1 MANQEGGIGQAIFTG
16 YDCNF
21 VLPLSAQST
30 SSKNRVG
37 ALLAGVVKSS
47 PVIGAAEVLDVNAA
61 HECVNPQAPLWQQL
75 QAADFSY
82 RADTEAQLQ
91 ATLSISSF
99 NLSGLQWKYINEI
112 IVNIT
117 NATVSQAP
125 DDYIGEAVAYW
136 KSNPFYKT
144 RDYTDVVVTNCAGI
158 VDLKFYFDASL
169 DLGKIN
175 FTVGKLTVALGAS
188 LQIEQGQEADN
199 TTNPPTQ
206 RSYVRFSSTGS
217 PATATTPASPAF
229 PVVFGLVLANPA
241 DYE

>member
-1 MANQEGGIGQAIFTG
+1 MPNQQAGIADAVYGA
-16 YDCNF
+16 YNCNL

-37 ALLAGVVKSS
+37 ALLADVTKSAS
-47 PVIGAAEVLDVNAA
+47 GSTQVLDINAA

-82 RADTEAQLQ
+82 RADTDAELA

-99 NLSGLQWKYINEI
+99 NLSGLQWKYVNEI
-112 IVNIT
+112 IVSIT

-125 DDYIGEAVAYW
+125 DDFIGEAVAFW
-136 KSNPFYKT
+136 QSNAFYKT
-144 RDYTDVVVTNCAGI
+144 RNYTDVVASNCAGI

-169 DLGKIN
+169 DLGKID
-175 FTVGKLTVALGAS
+175 FTVGQLKVALGAT
-188 LQIEQGQEADN
+188 LQIEQGKEADN

-217 PATATTPASPAF
+217 PATATTPATPAF
-229 PVVFGLVLANPA
+229 PVVFGLVLADPT

>member
-1 MANQEGGIGQAIFTG
+1 MANQEGGIGQAIFSG
-16 YDCNF
+16 YNCNF

-37 ALLAGVVKSS
+37 ALLADVGKSS
-47 PVIGAAEVLDVNAA
+47 TLGSPQVFDINAA
-61 HECVNPQAPLWQQL
+61 HECVNPQTPLWQQL

-82 RADTEAQLQ
+82 RADTEAELD

-99 NLSGLQWKYINEI
+99 NLSGLEWKYINEI
-112 IVNIT
+112 IINIT
-117 NATVSQAP
+117 NANVSQAP
-125 DDYIGEAVAYW
+125 DNFIAEAVAFW
-136 KSNPFYKT
+136 KGDAFYKT
-144 RDYTDVVVTNCAGI
+144 RNYTDVVVTNCTGI

-188 LQIEQGQEADN
+188 LKIEQGQEADN

-217 PATATTPASPAF
+217 PATDTTPASPAF

>member
-1 MANQEGGIGQAIFTG
+1 MPNQESGIAQAI
-16 YDCNF
+16 YSAYNCNF
-21 VLPLSAQST
+21 VLPLTAQT
-30 SSKNRVG
+30 TNSKNRVG
-37 ALLAGVVKSS
+37 ALLADVVKSS
-47 PVIGAAEVLDVNAA
+47 TIGAPAVLDVNAA
-61 HECVNPQAPLWQQL
+61 HECVNPQLPLWEQL

-82 RADTEAQLQ
+82 RADTDAELA

-117 NATVSQAP
+117 NATVSQAA
-125 DDYIGEAVAYW
+125 DDYIGEAVAFW
-136 KSNPFYKT
+136 QSDAFYKK
-144 RDYTDVVVTNCAGI
+144 RNYTDVVVSNCAGI

-175 FTVGKLTVALGAS
+175 FTVGNLTVALGAS
-188 LQIEQGQEADN
+188 LKIEQGQEADN
-199 TTNPPTQ
+199 TANPPTQ

>member
-1 MANQEGGIGQAIFTG
+1 MANQVGGIGQAIYTA

-37 ALLAGVVKSS
+37 ALLADVGKSS
-47 PVIGAAEVLDVNAA
+47 TIGSPAVLDVSAA
-61 HECVNPQAPLWQQL
+61 HECVNTQAPLWQPS

-82 RADTEAQLQ
+82 RADTEADL
-91 ATLSISSF
+91 AASLSIASF
-99 NLSGLQWKYINEI
+99 NLSGLQWKYISEI
-112 IVNIT
+112 IVSIT

-125 DDYIGEAVAYW
+125 DDYIGEAVAFW
-136 KSNPFYKT
+136 KSNAFYKT
-144 RDYTDVVVTNCAGI
+144 RNYTDVVVSNCAGV

-188 LQIEQGQEADN
+188 LKIEQGQEADN

-229 PVVFGLVLANPA
+229 PVVFGLVLADPA

>member
-1 MANQEGGIGQAIFTG
+1 MPNQQAGIAEAIYG
-16 YDCNF
+16 AYNCNF
-21 VLPLSAQST
+21 VLPLSTQST

-37 ALLAGVVKSS
+37 ALLADVTKSAS
-47 PVIGAAEVLDVNAA
+47 GSTQVLDINAA

-82 RADTEAQLQ
+82 RADTDAELA

-99 NLSGLQWKYINEI
+99 NLSGLQWKYVNEI
-112 IVNIT
+112 IVSVT

-125 DDYIGEAVAYW
+125 DDFIGEAVAFW
-136 KSNPFYKT
+136 QSDAFYKT
-144 RDYTDVVVTNCAGI
+144 RNYTDVVVSNCAGI

-169 DLGKIN
+169 DLGKID
-175 FTVGKLTVALGAS
+175 FTVGQLKVALGAT
-188 LQIEQGQEADN
+188 LQIEQGKEADN

-217 PATATTPASPAF
+217 PATATTPATPAF
-229 PVVFGLVLANPA
+229 PVVFGLVLADPT